1 MLAHLI
7 VEPTTLHVENNGHHS
22 ETSTRIFF
30 TTFQVVIKV
39 ITGDKFPR
47 SIETL
52 HCEYALSN
60 DIIEGILFSEIQLS
74 FLYK

>member
-1 MLAHLI
+1 MWRTMVIIQKHPP
-7 VEPTTLHVENNGHHS
+7 V
-22 ETSTRIFF
+22 FF